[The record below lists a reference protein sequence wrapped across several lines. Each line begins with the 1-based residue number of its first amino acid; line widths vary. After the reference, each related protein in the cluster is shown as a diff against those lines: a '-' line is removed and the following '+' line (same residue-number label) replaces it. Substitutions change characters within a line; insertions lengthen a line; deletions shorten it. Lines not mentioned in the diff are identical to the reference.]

1 MFMRRL
7 KKIQKIDNEGKV
19 VLNHCR
25 MNNLMIKISVALYAF
40 LTNIPKWCRRNKC
53 LKICQI
59 RSLMPIS
66 CTVLLFWVLLS
77 SCSSY
82 KKITYFK
89 DLNDSSNIYNQG
101 ESINSIAY
109 QPLIIQPDDIL
120 QVIISTID
128 PDENDALNISQ
139 GNKSWGSNSELFN
152 APKKVDGYLV
162 NKKGDIELP
171 VLGTFHVVGLTTD
184 EIKDTV
190 FKAASKILKQPVI
203 NVRLINFTVNVLGEV
218 TRPGSYVIAGEKAS
232 VLDALSLA
240 GDMTIYGKRDNVIL
254 LRNENGVQKKVARFN
269 LNNTAMLSSPYFYLR
284 QGDVIYVEPTRAKAA
299 STDMSATKTYAI
311 AGSILS
317 VILVVISR
325 L

>member
-1 MFMRRL
+1 
-7 KKIQKIDNEGKV
+7 
-19 VLNHCR
+19 
-25 MNNLMIKISVALYAF
+25 
-40 LTNIPKWCRRNKC
+40 
-53 LKICQI
+53 
-59 RSLMPIS
+59 MPIS